1 MSPLGAALSHT
12 LHHTRAHSGG
22 GVILIDVQ
30 RLGPLSAAGAGNCFH
45 PSSQYEAAQSRE
57 EERVSLLMASS
68 RTAQKPPKLLQKH
81 SEMFRGR
88 A

>member
-30 RLGPLSAAGAGNCFH
+30 RIGPLSAGNCFH

-81 SEMFRGR
+81 SEMFRGC